1 MDAHPTGV
9 TRAGTVILDIGGD
22 VGAAVVVVP
31 TSLAGVE
38 IEIRAEG
45 DEWAEVHTAVRER
58 ELPGGGSLR
67 AALFESLPAGS
78 YQIRVRHGEP
88 GATTTRFTVR
98 GGHVTD
104 VAWPTL

>member
-9 TRAGTVILDIGGD
+9 SKAGTVVLDIGGD

-31 TSLAGVE
+31 PSLAEVE
-38 IEIRAEG
+38 IEIRAES

-58 ELPGGGSLR
+58 ELPGGSSVH
-67 AALFESLPAGS
+67 AALFESLPADT

-88 GATTTRFTVR
+88 GATVTSFTVR

-104 VAWPTL
+104 LSWPIP